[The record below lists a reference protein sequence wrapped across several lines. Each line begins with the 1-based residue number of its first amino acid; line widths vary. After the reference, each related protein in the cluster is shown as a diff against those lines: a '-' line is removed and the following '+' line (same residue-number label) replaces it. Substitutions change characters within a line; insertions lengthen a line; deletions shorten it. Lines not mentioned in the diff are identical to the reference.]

1 MVVKEIMIK
10 NIVTVKRSTTLK
22 EIVRRL
28 KNFFT
33 FPLVPVV
40 EDDGRLIGTVS
51 FNNLINVFQPYEVNG
66 INFIPFLEREE
77 VDIFELDITPE
88 MAILIV
94 VDDIMETKIYNIN
107 QDEPL
112 EKAYNIMQT
121 HSLDRL
127 PVVNHEQK
135 LVGMIGMFSIL
146 VALFRQSG
154 IIKE

>member
-1 MVVKEIMIK
+1 MLVKEIMIK

-22 EIVRRL
+22 EIIFRL

-51 FNNLINVFQPYEVNG
+51 FNNLINVFQPYDTGG
-66 INFIPFLEREE
+66 INFIPFLERED

-94 VDDIMETKIYNIN
+94 VDDIMETKFFTVH
-107 QDEPL
+107 EEESL
-112 EKAYNIMQT
+112 EKAYSIMHT
-121 HSLDRL
+121 HTLDRL
-127 PVVNHEQK
+127 PVVDQEQK

-146 VALFRQSG
+146 VALFRQDG